1 MFTEEQK
8 LRDLNLTATF
18 VAQEVKHFFTVPMQ
32 QTKFHCKLGAKGN
45 KSFARH

>member
-1 MFTEEQK
+1 MFTREQK

-18 VAQEVKHFFTVPMQ
+18 DTQEVKHFFTVPMQ
-32 QTKFHCKLGAKGN
+32 QTKFRCKMGGKGN